1 MESTTPPQ
9 QASLQASSEEPLRPQ
24 SGTEATPPND
34 EPAKNEI
41 LALFG
46 DFVSDTGGIDSWLT
60 SNAPPQ
66 VLARLTNLDKEP
78 LSREQLNQ
86 LLVLSHEA
94 GMSAGFF
101 AYYWLDAPPSH
112 PHDVKKIDGFD
123 QAWLEAKSIQSL
135 GHLRWGLYRFYVD
148 ALRCFGNVRSAYRRL
163 RDMSDDDLAE
173 FFAAERFD
181 HEALKQRGKPLSL
194 HSITKDDRYL
204 ISEMACK
211 SFDSKSS
218 DLRSALTGAY
228 QAHVRAGGGPISIG
242 QLLEGEHLSQ
252 EYADRQQQ
260 FVFAADELLD
270 QEVDDIAVLE
280 GKVHDVAQKFEQA
293 RQAALSNTSLYLSMV
308 EELDAYV
315 ATSMRTRA
323 DFRSMAS
330 FCEDVF
336 ADARLKEMSVRHFD
350 PTMSAAE
357 GHEDKGLIECL
368 MVKCAKVLVYFAGE
382 KESYGKDAEAAMA
395 LSLGKPVIFYC
406 DEKQRGRLYRDIHPL
421 SRLINFT
428 TGVAVGAMVTSS
440 KEEVSELIYRLLSNQ
455 MEYKIDQPKEGYLR
469 LRETLTGSVVRLQTN
484 DKLLRETFW
493 NYYHRTSASPLV

>member
-1 MESTTPPQ
+1 
-9 QASLQASSEEPLRPQ
+9 
-24 SGTEATPPND
+24 
-34 EPAKNEI
+34 
-41 LALFG
+41 
-46 DFVSDTGGIDSWLT
+46 
-60 SNAPPQ
+60 